1 MHRAALGCSWPQH
14 SPALLQACS
23 RLRPS
28 AQACQGSTL
37 GSRASALYVYAL
49 AGAFLLHQLV
59 RVAGRQPVAVAAG
72 QQAHGECWYAW
83 TWSCPW
89 ALMGDPPSITLPSR
103 SWATAES

>member
-14 SPALLQACS
+14 SSALLQACS
-23 RLRPS
+23 RLCSS

-49 AGAFLLHQLV
+49 AGAFLLHQPV
-59 RVAGRQPVAVAAG
+59 RPAGRQPVAVVAG
-72 QQAHGECWYAW
+72 QQVPAECWYA
-83 TWSCPW
+83 WSCPW